1 MIIDDFRFVHEM
13 ALALALFVWEQC
25 CTSSLL
31 CFEWVSLSG
40 LFVCVTSLLL
50 DSSDLPVI

>member
-13 ALALALFVWEQC
+13 ALALALFVWERC